1 MNRNYNFILMGV
13 FLGLCLL
20 ICAGIWFSMYELYA
34 LREEFDQLD
43 AERHSNKGII
53 TNLEARNSNLAR
65 ITQLSINR
73 AVTVPDAVSFFSMVR
88 QILDTN
94 NISLISM
101 TTSGQN
107 DAEAKDNILQLKV
120 DGAYYSLA
128 RMLADLR
135 NLPAASKITR
145 MSLKRNHDLPEE
157 LVEAAITIEVMTED

>member
-1 MNRNYNFILMGV
+1 
-13 FLGLCLL
+13 
-20 ICAGIWFSMYELYA
+20 
-34 LREEFDQLD
+34 
-43 AERHSNKGII
+43 
-53 TNLEARNSNLAR
+53 
-65 ITQLSINR
+65 
-73 AVTVPDAVSFFSMVR
+73 MVR

-157 LVEAAITIEVMTED
+157 LVEADITIEVMTED